1 MSIAVEN
8 PMQVK
13 GCCPLDCQDSCA
25 WVAHVE
31 DGKVI
36 RVEGAKDH
44 PVTRGVL
51 CAKVKDYEQRL
62 TAEGRL
68 LHPLRRA
75 GPKGAGQFERIS
87 WDEALGT
94 IATRFKA
101 IIAEHGA
108 EALMPFQY
116 LGTMGMVQRFA
127 LMRIFHALGASNA
140 GGNVCGAS
148 ASSLLGDGHPM
159 NVDPEE
165 TPDARLIILWGQNT
179 LTTCHHQWHFIEEAR
194 KKGARDIAIDPC
206 RTRTAKMCDE
216 HLAIRPGSDAVLA
229 AAIGRHLLA
238 TGRADLEL
246 AEFWT
251 TDLETY
257 RSEVDSWTFECA
269 AAATGLPQEQIAN
282 LAEAFATAR
291 PALIRCGIAPQ
302 QTAQGETF
310 VRGLSAISILGG
322 HWRHRGG
329 GLLVFAFG
337 KDNDTG
343 VARPDLCQGNPR
355 TLDRAKLAAIL
366 NDEALTPPVKGLMVW
381 SANPAAT
388 QIDGPATQ
396 RGLSRE
402 DLFTVV
408 IDHFL
413 TDTARYADIVLPA
426 TTQFEHVDVQ
436 SAWGHHYLLANNPA
450 VAPFGETRSSGAIMR
465 GLAAKLGL
473 DDPLFME
480 SDEEMAAAGLPEG
493 WVPAELKE
501 TGWRKSSYPRPPIAP
516 RQNRFTIASG
526 GVTAPKDAAGS
537 LLQVLN
543 PKSHYFL
550 NSTFANMPRNRK
562 SQGAPTATLHPNE
575 ARSRGLAN
583 GDRVRLRREGVK
595 VDVALAV
602 SDAVREGVVT
612 LEGKWWEEGR
622 EDAVPLNRLTPS
634 KWSPAGQ
641 PAYNEAWVMVEK
653 VG

>member
-1 MSIAVEN
+1 
-8 PMQVK
+8 MQVK

-31 DGKVI
+31 DGKVT

-44 PVTRGVL
+44 PITRGVL

-62 TAEGRL
+62 IAPDRL
-68 LHPLRRA
+68 LYPMKRS
-75 GPKGAGQFERIS
+75 GPKGSGQFQRIS
-87 WDEALGT
+87 WDEALDT
-94 IATRFKA
+94 IATMFKA

-108 EALMPFQY
+108 EALLPFQY

-127 LMRIFHALGASNA
+127 LLRIFHALGASI
-140 GGNVCGAS
+140 GGGSVCGAS
-148 ASSLLGDGHPM
+148 ASAMLKDGHPI

-179 LTTCHHQWHFIEEAR
+179 LTTCHHQWHFIDEAR
-194 KKGARDIAIDPC
+194 KNGARVIAIDPC

-216 HLAIRPGSDAVLA
+216 HLAIKPGSDAVLA
-229 AAIGRHLLA
+229 AAIGRHLLT

-246 AEFWT
+246 AAFWT
-251 TDLETY
+251 TDLEAY
-257 RSEVDSWTFECA
+257 RSEVDGWTFERA
-269 AAATGLPQEQIAN
+269 ALATGLPLEQIER

-302 QTAQGETF
+302 QTAHGETF

-343 VARPDLCQGNPR
+343 VSRPDLRKGNPR
-355 TLDRAKLAAIL
+355 TLDGAKLAAIL
-366 NDEALTPPVKGLMVW
+366 NDVALTPPVKGLMVW

-388 QIDGPATQ
+388 QIDGPATK
-396 RGLSRE
+396 RGLSRG

-413 TDTARYADIVLPA
+413 TDTARYADIILPA

-450 VAPFGETRSSGAIMR
+450 VAPAGETRSSGAIMR
-465 GLAAKLGL
+465 GLAARLGL
-473 DDPLFME
+473 DEPVFKE
-480 SDEEMAAAGLPEG
+480 SDEEIAAAGLPEG
-493 WVPAELKE
+493 WVSAELQE
-501 TGWRKSSYPRPPIAP
+501 AGWRKSPNPRPPIAP
-516 RQNRFTIASG
+516 RENRFAIASG
-526 GVTAPKDAAGS
+526 GVAAPMVPAGT

-562 SQGAPTATLHPNE
+562 SQGVPTATVHPNE
-575 ARSRGLAN
+575 ARSRGLDD
-583 GDRVRLRREGVK
+583 GDRVRLKRDGVK

-622 EDAVPLNRLTPS
+622 EDAAPLNRLTES

-641 PAYNEAWVMVEK
+641 PAYNEAWVIVEK
-653 VG
+653 VS